1 MRWATRRHCHVDRTA
16 CAWLVARFVDPDAEF
31 VFVDDPDEV
40 PADATPFD
48 MRGVE
53 LGHHHDRCS
62 FESFL
67 VRYDLDDPALRDIGR
82 IIHEADIGDD
92 LYDAPEAPGLDRL
105 IRGVS
110 LTALDDHQLLAITA
124 AALRR
129 PLRAAPAIAP
139 ARGVHRHEL

>member
-16 CAWLVARFVDPDAEF
+16 CAWLVARFIDPDAEF
-31 VFVDDPDEV
+31 MFVDDPDEV
-40 PADATPFD
+40 PTDATPFD

-62 FESFL
+62 FENVL
-67 VRYDLDDPALRDIGR
+67 AHYDLDDPALTDIGR

-92 LYDAPEAPGLDRL
+92 RYDAPEAPGLDRL

-110 LTALDDHQLLAITA
+110 LTALDDHQLLTITQPLYDGLYEL
-124 AALRR
+124 LRR
-129 PLRAAPAIAP
+129 SHL
-139 ARGVHRHEL
+139 HEPSDEL

>member
-1 MRWATRRHCHVDRTA
+1 
-16 CAWLVARFVDPDAEF
+16 VARFIDPGAEF

-40 PADATPFD
+40 PADATSFD
-48 MRGVE
+48 MRGVK
-53 LGHHHDRCS
+53 LGHHQDRCS

-67 VRYDLDDPALRDIGR
+67 VHYDLDDPALTDIGR

-110 LTALDDHQLLAITA
+110 LTVLDDHQLLAVTQPLYDGLYEL
-124 AALRR
+124 LRR
-129 PLRAAPAIAP
+129 SHL
-139 ARGVHRHEL
+139 HEEIR

>member
-1 MRWATRRHCHVDRTA
+1 
-16 CAWLVARFVDPDAEF
+16 VARFIDPGAEF

-40 PADATPFD
+40 PTDATPFD
-48 MRGVE
+48 MRGAE

-62 FESFL
+62 FENVL
-67 VRYDLDDPALRDIGR
+67 AHYHLDDPALIDLGR

-110 LTALDDHQLLAITA
+110 LTALDDHQLLTITRPLYDGLYEL
-124 AALRR
+124 LRR
-129 PLRAAPAIAP
+129 S
-139 ARGVHRHEL
+139 HQHERSNEL

>member
-1 MRWATRRHCHVDRTA
+1 
-16 CAWLVARFVDPDAEF
+16 
-31 VFVDDPDEV
+31 
-40 PADATPFD
+40 

-53 LGHHHDRCS
+53 LGHHQDRCS

-110 LTALDDHQLLAITA
+110 LTALDDHQLLAITQPLYDGLYEL
-124 AALRR
+124 LRR
-129 PLRAAPAIAP
+129 SHL
-139 ARGVHRHEL
+139 HERPQA